1 MSGTSLNG
9 DLTSDSLQM
18 IQNGNQSIIDN
29 IKQLQTMEQDLYNE
43 VQVLSATPG
52 NDDKQNTL
60 IARINQLSQ
69 LRISLF
75 ASLQQMATSTQATLA
90 TSRVDLVDQMTL
102 IGVVEQE
109 LNNAKKLMNQT
120 DNIKNNKIRLV
131 EINTYYGKR
140 YRAYTDL
147 MKILINVFVPI
158 LLIGILQK
166 KELVPFNL
174 GPALIGI
181 ILVLGTYFFIK
192 KLMDISKRDNM
203 DFDQYDRT
211 YPTKPT
217 SDYVPDATATVKT
230 DDSSWN
236 FGFGCV
242 DDSCCSEQMHYDTAL
257 RKCVAGAADPNA
269 VDPSATDPNAVDP
282 SASAGTEPFVN
293 IIPMPYDESL
303 DILTRTPHMNV
314 VNPFLSYK
322 NYARY

>member
-1 MSGTSLNG
+1 MSGTSLTG

-18 IQNGNQSIIDN
+18 IENGNQSIIDN

-75 ASLQQMATSTQATLA
+75 ASLQQMATTTQATLA

-102 IGVVEQE
+102 IGVVEEE

-140 YRAYTDL
+140 YRAYTEL

-217 SDYVPDATATVKT
+217 TDYIPEPTATVKT

-242 DDSCCSEQMHYDTAL
+242 DDSCCSEQMHYDKAL
-257 RKCVAGAADPNA
+257 RKCVAGAA
-269 VDPSATDPNAVDP
+269 VTD
-282 SASAGTEPFVN
+282 ASGADASGADASGAAASTVTESFVN

-303 DILTRTPHMNV
+303 DILTRTPQMNV

-322 NYARY
+322 NYAKY